1 MTRFN
6 QYMNGEREFKGFTV
20 DGVPVPHTSSS
31 KFDHENG
38 VIIKDAKTIKDEKS
52 KQEYDKFIKNLDGEC
67 ETLKK
72 MIIDELIG
80 KGTFIESLLE
90 PHHVEE
96 LKQEIKVVNA
106 TYEPKDIIYAHYE

>member
-1 MTRFN
+1 
-6 QYMNGEREFKGFTV
+6 
-20 DGVPVPHTSSS
+20 
-31 KFDHENG
+31 
-38 VIIKDAKTIKDEKS
+38 
-52 KQEYDKFIKNLDGEC
+52 
-67 ETLKK
+67 